1 MTEWMLWLSLAG
13 LLVIL
18 ELFVG
23 TFYLLVIAFG
33 MAAGGL
39 AAWTGASSTTQI
51 ICAGVVGVIGTY
63 FVWRSKFGKSQRI
76 DPKHDPNINL
86 DIGQSITVKEWD
98 EQGGIFTA
106 RTMYRGAL
114 WDVELEP
121 GVKAEP
127 GVFTISEVRGSRLI
141 LTGNKVSH

>member
-18 ELFVG
+18 ELLTG

-39 AAWTGASSTTQI
+39 AAWAGASSTSQI
-51 ICAGVVGVIGTY
+51 IIAGVVGVIGTY
-63 FVWRSKFGKSQRI
+63 LVRRSKFGKSQKT
-76 DPKHDPNINL
+76 DPQHDPNINL

-98 EQGGIFTA
+98 EEGGIFTA

-114 WDVELEP
+114 WDVELKP
-121 GVKAEP
+121 GLKAEP
-127 GVFTISEVRGSRLI
+127 GNFLISEVRGSRLI
-141 LTGNKVSH
+141 LDSNKNSH